1 MKRDDLLAEFL
12 EESAKTPAER
22 IRDLYLEEHGLTEE
36 MLAEMP
42 EEDRKA
48 VEEEIAALIKRQY
61 GLEESTAK
69 DGSTT
74 ANVV

>member
-1 MKRDDLLAEFL
+1 
-12 EESAKTPAER
+12 
-22 IRDLYLEEHGLTEE
+22 
-36 MLAEMP
+36 MP
-42 EEDRKA
+42 EEDRNA

-69 DGSTT
+69 EGSTT